1 MKTINKRITNMQT
14 SLLENYF
21 IIYTIDTLL
30 DTYFYEYLLK
40 QILKKYRVRKT
51 ENFLMFT
58 MKKYMKHLITLIQFL
73 ILKKN

>member
-1 MKTINKRITNMQT
+1 MQT